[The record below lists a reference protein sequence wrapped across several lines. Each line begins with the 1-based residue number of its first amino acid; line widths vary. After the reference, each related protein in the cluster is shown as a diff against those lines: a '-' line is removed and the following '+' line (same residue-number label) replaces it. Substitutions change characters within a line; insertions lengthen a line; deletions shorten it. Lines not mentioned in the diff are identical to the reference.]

1 MEFKLKKYT
10 TVCVKLCDKKYL
22 NLKFTAKILMKNQP
36 WGPKSVCG
44 KAGHKIRV
52 QQIYQLQPCAL
63 D

>member
-1 MEFKLKKYT
+1 
-10 TVCVKLCDKKYL
+10 
-22 NLKFTAKILMKNQP
+22 MKNQP